1 MHHRRWV
8 RGLLVIGLLATLP
21 GKTSAQPHG
30 HGGHPPMPNQK
41 FYLQCRLES
50 SGGPEQVEAAVDLT
64 TPSAAS
70 ELNQVVDLPPPLKP
84 IRVMEYLPR
93 AIVEQ
98 EVIASPLQSPLSG
111 GTGGGVCHPAIQI
124 SIDGPTQSH
133 QRWLLAGD
141 TERNRLISFIGRWRY
156 MAVADKK
163 QRDDL
168 FVQFKTESTRPPKLI
183 VSRMD
188 RSGAQEVPVKEGL
201 SRSLDELGCRVTV
214 RRFFPHFAMD
224 NETGKPTNLSKKR
237 LNPAVLVDITYQGIQ
252 EQRWAF
258 AKFPKFSTGEARNV
272 PIRVMLDCPV
282 DDTSG
287 TPNFALVTTAAR
299 DHEVWTRHEGKI
311 TARPLALDDAVA
323 IVGSQYNFR
332 VTRFVASGRLVER
345 YRPVAGARF
354 ESRTSESRTG
364 VPALKIEITDD
375 VGKRTPLWLELGRSR
390 VISTPKGPLTLAFS
404 PRRTAAS
411 GGH

>member
-1 MHHRRWV
+1 
-8 RGLLVIGLLATLP
+8 
-21 GKTSAQPHG
+21 
-30 HGGHPPMPNQK
+30 
-41 FYLQCRLES
+41 
-50 SGGPEQVEAAVDLT
+50 
-64 TPSAAS
+64 
-70 ELNQVVDLPPPLKP
+70 
-84 IRVMEYLPR
+84 
-93 AIVEQ
+93 
-98 EVIASPLQSPLSG
+98 
-111 GTGGGVCHPAIQI
+111 
-124 SIDGPTQSH
+124 
-133 QRWLLAGD
+133 
-141 TERNRLISFIGRWRY
+141 

-168 FVQFKTESTRPPKLI
+168 FVQFKSESTQPPKLI

-224 NETGKPTNLSKKR
+224 NETRKPTNLSKKR

-258 AKFPKFSTGEARNV
+258 AKFPEFNTGEARNV

-282 DDTSG
+282 DDTNG

-323 IVGSQYNFR
+323 IIGSQYNFR
-332 VTRFVASGRLVER
+332 ATRFVASGRLVER
-345 YRPVAGARF
+345 YRPAAGARF
-354 ESRTSESRTG
+354 ESRTS

-375 VGKRTPLWLELGRSR
+375 LGERMPLWLELGKPR
-390 VISTPKGPLTLAFS
+390 VISTPKGPLTLTFS
-404 PRRTAAS
+404 SHRTAVP
-411 GGH
+411 GEHK